1 VPDGYV
7 DADGGGSSLVLPL
20 DGDSMGRGPKA
31 RPDSC
36 RKRCRP
42 DGVDVEE
49 ATADHGAAVDHVGSQ
64 PHREMA
70 GCFVRVHQRVD
81 QQPPPDRASHRS
93 LTAERLFVHDKYATI
108 YSHTDCKRI
117 WSGMG
122 SEYRLDE
129 LARQA
134 GVASTTVRLY
144 QTKGLL
150 APPRLEGRTGWYD
163 DSHLSRLRLIARLQG
178 EGYSLAGI
186 ANLLEQW
193 EHGRSL
199 GAVIGVEA
207 ELDALIGDV
216 HAIVLDPVEL
226 LERLPEGSMT
236 PDLLQRAASLALVQP
251 TDDGK
256 IRVADRRFLETGVA
270 LAHIGIPLDVILDE
284 WEALV
289 VHTDDIATRFVG
301 LFETYLAPADW
312 RAGLDTERAR
322 ELAQTLGRLQAT
334 ARQVLAAALD
344 ASVARLGR
352 ERLGELIER

>member
-1 VPDGYV
+1 
-7 DADGGGSSLVLPL
+7 
-20 DGDSMGRGPKA
+20 
-31 RPDSC
+31 
-36 RKRCRP
+36 
-42 DGVDVEE
+42 
-49 ATADHGAAVDHVGSQ
+49 
-64 PHREMA
+64 
-70 GCFVRVHQRVD
+70 
-81 QQPPPDRASHRS
+81 
-93 LTAERLFVHDKYATI
+93 
-108 YSHTDCKRI
+108 
-117 WSGMG
+117 MG
-122 SEYRLDE
+122 SEYRLDDV
-129 LARQA
+129 ARQA

-144 QTKGLL
+144 QSKGLL

-163 DSHLSRLRLIARLQG
+163 DSHLSRLRLIARLQA

-199 GAVIGVEA
+199 DAVIGIEA
-207 ELDALIGDV
+207 ELDALLGDV

-226 LERLPEGSMT
+226 LERFPHGSMT
-236 PDLLQRAASLALVQP
+236 PELLQRAASLGLAQP

-256 IRVADRRFLETGVA
+256 IRVADRRFLETGAA
-270 LAHIGIPLDVILDE
+270 LAHLGIPLDVILDE
-284 WEALV
+284 WEGLV
-289 VHTDDIATRFVG
+289 VHTDDIAARFVG

-352 ERLGELIER
+352 ERLGELVEQ

>member
-1 VPDGYV
+1 
-7 DADGGGSSLVLPL
+7 
-20 DGDSMGRGPKA
+20 
-31 RPDSC
+31 
-36 RKRCRP
+36 
-42 DGVDVEE
+42 
-49 ATADHGAAVDHVGSQ
+49 
-64 PHREMA
+64 
-70 GCFVRVHQRVD
+70 
-81 QQPPPDRASHRS
+81 
-93 LTAERLFVHDKYATI
+93 
-108 YSHTDCKRI
+108 
-117 WSGMG
+117 MG
-122 SEYRLDE
+122 SEYRLDD
-129 LARQA
+129 LAQQA

-144 QTKGLL
+144 RTKGLL

-199 GAVIGVEA
+199 DAVIGIEA
-207 ELDALIGDV
+207 ELDALLGEV

-226 LERLPEGSMT
+226 LERFPDGSMT
-236 PDLLQRAASLALVQP
+236 PDLLQRAASLGLAQP

-256 IRVADRRFLETGVA
+256 VRVADRRFLETGAA
-270 LAHIGIPLDVILDE
+270 LAHLGIPLDVILDE
-284 WEALV
+284 WEGLV
-289 VHTDDIATRFVG
+289 VHTDDIAARFVG

-322 ELAQTLGRLQAT
+322 ELAHTLGRLQAT

-352 ERLGELIER
+352 ERLGELVEQ

>member
-1 VPDGYV
+1 
-7 DADGGGSSLVLPL
+7 
-20 DGDSMGRGPKA
+20 
-31 RPDSC
+31 
-36 RKRCRP
+36 
-42 DGVDVEE
+42 
-49 ATADHGAAVDHVGSQ
+49 
-64 PHREMA
+64 
-70 GCFVRVHQRVD
+70 
-81 QQPPPDRASHRS
+81 
-93 LTAERLFVHDKYATI
+93 
-108 YSHTDCKRI
+108 
-117 WSGMG
+117 MG

-144 QTKGLL
+144 QTKGLM

-163 DSHLSRLRLIARLQG
+163 ESHLSRLRIIARLQG

-256 IRVADRRFLETGVA
+256 IRVADRRFLETGAA

>member
-1 VPDGYV
+1 
-7 DADGGGSSLVLPL
+7 
-20 DGDSMGRGPKA
+20 
-31 RPDSC
+31 
-36 RKRCRP
+36 
-42 DGVDVEE
+42 
-49 ATADHGAAVDHVGSQ
+49 
-64 PHREMA
+64 
-70 GCFVRVHQRVD
+70 
-81 QQPPPDRASHRS
+81 
-93 LTAERLFVHDKYATI
+93 
-108 YSHTDCKRI
+108 
-117 WSGMG
+117 MG

-256 IRVADRRFLETGVA
+256 IRVADRRFLETGAA